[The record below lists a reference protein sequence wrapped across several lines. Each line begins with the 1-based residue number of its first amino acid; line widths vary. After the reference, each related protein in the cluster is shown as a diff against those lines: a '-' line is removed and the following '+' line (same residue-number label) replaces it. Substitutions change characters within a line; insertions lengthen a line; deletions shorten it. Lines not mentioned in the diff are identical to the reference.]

1 MNIQEKTIIGVS
13 ELLIFEE
20 TNILMNVW
28 SQIRFFYQ
36 LFVSQLGTKFQEWL
50 PDSIKVWLLK
60 LLGFYGNIF

>member
-50 PDSIKVWLLK
+50 PDSIKV
-60 LLGFYGNIF
+60 

>member
-28 SQIRFFYQ
+28 SQIRFFY
-36 LFVSQLGTKFQEWL
+36 
-50 PDSIKVWLLK
+50 
-60 LLGFYGNIF
+60 